1 MFRAWKSRIQNK
13 SSNLVE
19 YLKFE
24 RKKQEE
30 KKTNEFGC
38 GPSPSFSI
46 HATLVLCDPTV

>member
-24 RKKQEE
+24 RKN
-30 KKTNEFGC
+30 KKRKRKNK
-38 GPSPSFSI
+38 
-46 HATLVLCDPTV
+46 